1 MDVIRDISTV
11 LKVFGKCRTCGKMV
25 IETELEDGGDCFDC
39 RIKKGNEYWEQQRTG
54 TFNGGAY
61 TGQERGEK

>member
-1 MDVIRDISTV
+1 MA
-11 LKVFGKCRTCGKMV
+11 

-61 TGQERGEK
+61 TGQKRGEK

>member
-1 MDVIRDISTV
+1 MDV
-11 LKVFGKCRTCGKMV
+11 LLGKCRTCGEMV
-25 IETELEDGGDCFDC
+25 DETELEYGGDCFDC
-39 RIKKGNEYWEQQRTG
+39 RIKKGNEYWEWQRTG